1 MAVER
6 LQSCDNIVALSQELG
21 VHRRLL
27 YQWRD
32 QSEAFE
38 SAESPPGSSR
48 ESTLR
53 KEISQLQRVL
63 AEKTLEVDFFKGAL
77 QKVEA
82 RRRNSGMTGEKAS
95 TTKSRSDALARQ
107 LKHRA
112 HVSTGG
118 SESSGVL
125 SFSARAGAGGGR
137 DGNALSDQE
146 IAVEHRRRYGY
157 RRITAE
163 LRRRGMRVNHKRVL
177 RILREDNLLGV
188 QPRAFVVDHGYR
200 ARAWRSI

>member
-1 MAVER
+1 MAKKRLRRYTKEFRRRAVER

-82 RRRNSGMTGEKAS
+82 RRQKSGISGEKAS
-95 TTKSRSDALARQ
+95 TTKS
-107 LKHRA
+107 K
-112 HVSTGG
+112 
-118 SESSGVL
+118 
-125 SFSARAGAGGGR
+125 
-137 DGNALSDQE
+137 
-146 IAVEHRRRYGY
+146 
-157 RRITAE
+157 
-163 LRRRGMRVNHKRVL
+163 K
-177 RILREDNLLGV
+177 
-188 QPRAFVVDHGYR
+188 
-200 ARAWRSI
+200 